1 MEITVVKEFTFDAAH
16 YLPNHP
22 GKCQNTHGH
31 TYRLQ
36 VGFTGPVD
44 LETGMVVDFG
54 ELKKTIEKII
64 VEKLDHTYLN
74 LINDEKTVIPNFPC
88 QLPTAENMVL
98 WITLELGKTAMA
110 QQEGLVE
117 LSFVRLYET
126 PTSYAEWR
134 R

>member
-36 VGFTGPVD
+36 VGFKGPVD

-54 ELKKTIEKII
+54 ELKKTVEKNI
-64 VEKLDHTYLN
+64 VEKVDHTYLN

-88 QLPTAENMVL
+88 QLPTAENMVI
-98 WITLELGKTAMA
+98 WIVRELKRTLKIVHDD
-110 QQEGLVE
+110 LVK
-117 LSFVRLYET
+117 LSLVRLYET

-134 R
+134 A

>member
-54 ELKKTIEKII
+54 YIKDMIKKR
-64 VEKLDHTYLN
+64 VVDLLDHRYLN
-74 LINDEKTVIPNFPC
+74 LLNEEEPIIPGFPYFR
-88 QLPTAENMVL
+88 PTAENMVIL
-98 WITLELGKTAMA
+98 DCGEIEAM
-110 QQEGLVE
+110 QR
-117 LSFVRLYET
+117 RLLRF
-126 PTSYAEWR
+126 S
-134 R
+134 